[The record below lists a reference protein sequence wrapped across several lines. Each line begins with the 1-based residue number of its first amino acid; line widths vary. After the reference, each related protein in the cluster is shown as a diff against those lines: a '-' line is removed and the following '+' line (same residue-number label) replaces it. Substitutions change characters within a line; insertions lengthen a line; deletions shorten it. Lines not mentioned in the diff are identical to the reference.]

1 MQTVII
7 AGPPG
12 SGKGTQAKLIAKHL
26 GFEHISTGDILR
38 REIIAA
44 TDLGKLAQAKIDDG
58 NFVPDNVACE
68 MITNFIKNNQHIK
81 GMVLD
86 GFPRTKNQCFEFDKL
101 IKQIK
106 IKNNVC
112 ISIVVDENK
121 LISRLL
127 SRNEKHNRPDD
138 SSIEI
143 IEHRLRLY
151 EERTRSV
158 TDYYIRKE
166 QCELVN
172 GNGDVDEV
180 FYKIKTVIDKYME
193 NK

>member
-12 SGKGTQAKLIAKHL
+12 CGKGTQAKLIAKHL

-38 REIIAA
+38 REILAS

-86 GFPRTKNQCFEFDKL
+86 GFPRTKNQCLEFDKL

-106 IKNNVC
+106 ITNNIC

-121 LISRLL
+121 LKSRLL
-127 SRNEKHNRPDD
+127 NRNEKYNRPDD

-151 EERTRSV
+151 QERTKSV
-158 TDYYIRKE
+158 TDYYINIG

-172 GNGDVDEV
+172 GNGNVDEV
-180 FYKIKTVIDKYME
+180 FYNIKTVIDKYLE
-193 NK
+193 II

>member
-7 AGPPG
+7 SGPPG
-12 SGKGTQAKLIAKHL
+12 CGKGTQAKLIAKHL

-38 REIIAA
+38 REILAL
-44 TDLGKLAQAKIDDG
+44 TELGKLAQAKIDDG
-58 NFVPDNVACE
+58 NFVPDEIACE

-86 GFPRTKNQCFEFDKL
+86 GFPRTKNQCLEFDKL
-101 IKQIK
+101 IKLIN
-106 IKNNVC
+106 IRKNICV
-112 ISIVVDENK
+112 SLVVDVNNLK
-121 LISRLL
+121 TRLL
-127 SRNEKHNRPDD
+127 NRNEKYNRPDD

-151 EERTRSV
+151 DERTKPV
-158 TDYYIRKE
+158 TDYYLNKG

-172 GNGDVDEV
+172 GNGSVNEV
-180 FYKIKTVIDKYME
+180 FNNIKTVTDKYME
-193 NK
+193 I